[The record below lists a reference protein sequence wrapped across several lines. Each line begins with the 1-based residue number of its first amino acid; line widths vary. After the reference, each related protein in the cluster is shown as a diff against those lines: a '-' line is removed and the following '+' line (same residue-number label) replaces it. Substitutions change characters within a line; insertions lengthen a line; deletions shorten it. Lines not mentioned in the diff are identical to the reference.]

1 MVITDDNSGHVYV
14 LSFFL
19 IGLPILEIWILIELG
34 SIFGF
39 WGTLLLVFGTAIL
52 GIFHIRM
59 QGFELIF
66 NLQKKLLSGK
76 QAVPELVEGIG
87 LLISGFFFIVPGAI
101 TDVFGLVF
109 LIPFTR
115 KYILKILISFL
126 IDKMRERG
134 Y

>member
-1 MVITDDNSGHVYV
+1 MVYV

-19 IGLPILEIWILIELG
+19 IGLPVLEIWILIELG

-101 TDVFGLVF
+101 TDIFGLVF

-115 KYILKILISFL
+115 KYILKILISLL

>member
-1 MVITDDNSGHVYV
+1 MVYV

-19 IGLPILEIWILIELG
+19 IGLPILEIWVLIELG

-101 TDVFGLVF
+101 TDIFGLVF

>member
-1 MVITDDNSGHVYV
+1 MVYV

-34 SIFGF
+34 SVFGF

-101 TDVFGLVF
+101 TDIFGLVF

>member
-1 MVITDDNSGHVYV
+1 MVYV

-19 IGLPILEIWILIELG
+19 IGLPVLEIWILIELG

-101 TDVFGLVF
+101 TDIFCLVF

>member
-1 MVITDDNSGHVYV
+1 MVYV

-19 IGLPILEIWILIELG
+19 IGLPVLEIWILIELG

-87 LLISGFFFIVPGAI
+87 LLISGFFFIVPGAV
-101 TDVFGLVF
+101 TDIFGLVF

>member
-1 MVITDDNSGHVYV
+1 MVYI

-34 SIFGF
+34 SVFGF

-66 NLQKKLLSGK
+66 NLQKKLMSGQK
-76 QAVPELVEGIG
+76 AIPELIQGVG

-101 TDVFGLVF
+101 TDIVALIF

-115 KYILKILISFL
+115 KYILKLLIGFL

>member
-1 MVITDDNSGHVYV
+1 MVYV

-39 WGTLLLVFGTAIL
+39 WGTLLLVIGTAIL

-101 TDVFGLVF
+101 TDIFGLVF

>member
-1 MVITDDNSGHVYV
+1 MVYV

-19 IGLPILEIWILIELG
+19 IGLPVLEIWILLELG

-101 TDVFGLVF
+101 TDIFGLVF

>member
-1 MVITDDNSGHVYV
+1 MVYV

-101 TDVFGLVF
+101 TDIFGLVF

-115 KYILKILISFL
+115 KYILRVMISFL

>member
-1 MVITDDNSGHVYV
+1 M
-14 LSFFL
+14 
-19 IGLPILEIWILIELG
+19 
-34 SIFGF
+34 
-39 WGTLLLVFGTAIL
+39 LLVFGTAIL

-66 NLQKKLLSGK
+66 NLQKKLMSGQK
-76 QAVPELVEGIG
+76 AIPELVQGVG

-101 TDVFGLVF
+101 TDIVALVF

-115 KYILKILISFL
+115 KYILKLLIGFV
-126 IDKMRERG
+126 IDKMREKG

>member
-1 MVITDDNSGHVYV
+1 MVYV

-101 TDVFGLVF
+101 TDIVGLAF

-115 KYILKILISFL
+115 KYILRVMISFL

>member
-1 MVITDDNSGHVYV
+1 MVYV

-101 TDVFGLVF
+101 TDIFGLVF

-115 KYILKILISFL
+115 KYILKILISYL

>member
-1 MVITDDNSGHVYV
+1 MVYV

-19 IGLPILEIWILIELG
+19 IGLPVLEIWILIELG

-39 WGTLLLVFGTAIL
+39 WGTLLLVFGKAIL

-101 TDVFGLVF
+101 TDIFGLVF

>member
-1 MVITDDNSGHVYV
+1 MVYV

-19 IGLPILEIWILIELG
+19 IGLPIMEIWILIELG

-101 TDVFGLVF
+101 TDIFGLVF

>member
-1 MVITDDNSGHVYV
+1 MVYV
-14 LSFFL
+14 LSLFL

-101 TDVFGLVF
+101 TDIFGLVF

>member
-1 MVITDDNSGHVYV
+1 MVYV

>member
-1 MVITDDNSGHVYV
+1 MVYI
-14 LSFFL
+14 LSFLL
-19 IGLPILEIWILIELG
+19 IGLPILEIWILIKLG

-101 TDVFGLVF
+101 TDIFGLVF

>member
-1 MVITDDNSGHVYV
+1 MVYV

-19 IGLPILEIWILIELG
+19 NGLPILEIWILIELG

-101 TDVFGLVF
+101 TDIFGLVF

>member
-1 MVITDDNSGHVYV
+1 MVYV

-52 GIFHIRM
+52 GRFHIRM

-101 TDVFGLVF
+101 TDIFGLVF